1 MARSSG
7 GFYITVDFDYIPML
21 IARVEAQSRSAPK
34 KVADKIAATAKQ
46 IVPVRTGNL
55 KSSIGTKSIEAG
67 KTAEVVVSADYAA
80 YVEYGTYKMAARPY
94 LAPAFA
100 AHSKELGL
108 MIIEPLGA
116 I

>member
-1 MARSSG
+1 MAKG
-7 GFYITVDFDYIPML
+7 TGFYVTVDFDYIPML

-34 KVADKIAATAKQ
+34 KVADKVAATARK
-46 IVPVRTGNL
+46 IAPVRTGNL
-55 KSSIGTKSIEAG
+55 RSSIGTQSIKAG
-67 KTAEVVVSADYAA
+67 KSAEVVVTADYAA

-100 AHSKELGL
+100 QHSKELGL
-108 MIIEPLGA
+108 LIVEPLAA